1 MYIKKGFNYINGF
14 SENDDTIINW
24 PMILYLSII
33 HYTAYLGIL
42 SLIDI
47 SWKTLLFSIILWIVS
62 GLGITAGAHRLWSHR
77 SYNSNWYYRLIL
89 MIFNSIAN
97 QGSIYHWCRDHRV
110 HHKYS
115 ETNADPHNAKRGFF
129 YSHIG
134 WLMIKKNNNVI
145 EAGKKL
151 DFSDLKDD
159 NIVMFQKNFDPYFSL
174 FMCFLFPAY
183 ISKYFLKDDFW
194 SSLLVAGCL
203 RYCIVLHFTWLV
215 NSAAHLYGNRPYD
228 PGLNPSENPIVSIA
242 SLGEGWHN
250 WHHKYP
256 YDYAASE
263 FGITKQF
270 NPTKLFIDFCALFG
284 FVYNRKRSTNA
295 WLRQRKVR
303 YDEIYKK
310 K

>member
-1 MYIKKGFNYINGF
+1 M
-14 SENDDTIINW
+14 
-24 PMILYLSII
+24 
-33 HYTAYLGIL
+33 
-42 SLIDI
+42 
-47 SWKTLLFSIILWIVS
+47 
-62 GLGITAGAHRLWSHR
+62 
-77 SYNSNWYYRLIL
+77 
-89 MIFNSIAN
+89 
-97 QGSIYHWCRDHRV
+97 
-110 HHKYS
+110 
-115 ETNADPHNAKRGFF
+115 
-129 YSHIG
+129 
-134 WLMIKKNNNVI
+134 
-145 EAGKKL
+145 
-151 DFSDLKDD
+151 
-159 NIVMFQKNFDPYFSL
+159 
-174 FMCFLFPAY
+174 
-183 ISKYFLKDDFW
+183 
-194 SSLLVAGCL
+194 